1 MFPEVIAFP
10 VPSSDK
16 EDSSRSEAGEAW
28 KLQPDLKLFLLASL
42 NLMLLS
48 ADHSFGNLA
57 EILPGCV
64 AYLGLNDALGILWWY
79 GTAIE

>member
-1 MFPEVIAFP
+1 M
-10 VPSSDK
+10 
-16 EDSSRSEAGEAW
+16 
-28 KLQPDLKLFLLASL
+28 QPDLKLFLLASL